1 VRPEREATGDGD
13 RIDSRY
19 YNGVPSTRTTISCVL
34 AAIFVGLYSIARGPT
49 PASLAS
55 LALRA
60 QSAQSPSLTFPLE
73 SQWAATLGAAPA
85 FAPAYDST
93 RAFVP
98 LRNGRLVAVSLAD
111 GREMWSI
118 DLTVTARPAAGEE
131 LVFASVDGAVEADAQ
146 SDGKTRWRTPI
157 DARITAPLHWD
168 AGWLIGSSERGDL
181 LVFRAGDGKLLWHR
195 ELGSAVS
202 ALPALA
208 GQRLYVGLEDGRL
221 VALQLQT
228 GNPVWSKQMREAPTG
243 ILALEDRLFLGSQ
256 DNFFYCISAE
266 DGDTHWTS
274 RTGADIVGS
283 PVIDQRSVY
292 FVSLDNILR
301 ALDRGNGSLRWRRQL
316 MFRPSTGPLLSG
328 VTVVVA
334 GVAAELRAYSTLTG
348 SPVGELVLKS
358 EQGDELQ
365 LAAPP
370 TLLEGIA
377 APLII
382 LTRDGRMEGL
392 GPAPPSAPPPTGD
405 KPQPPPEKPPPAADT
420 P

>member
-1 VRPEREATGDGD
+1 MRPEREATGDGD

-55 LALRA
+55 LAL
-60 QSAQSPSLTFPLE
+60 QSPSLTFPLE